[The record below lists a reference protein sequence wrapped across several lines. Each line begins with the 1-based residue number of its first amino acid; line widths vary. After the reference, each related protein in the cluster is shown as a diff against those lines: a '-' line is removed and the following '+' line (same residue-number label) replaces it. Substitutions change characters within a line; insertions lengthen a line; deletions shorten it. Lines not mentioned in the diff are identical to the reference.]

1 MERIMI
7 DLRNENE
14 CSQIRKIFTN
24 KDLASVEDLL
34 DKICELDDRVSDLED
49 KIRDIEQD
57 IEDNYRKI
65 DLSEQYG
72 IDNKDF
78 I

>member
-14 CSQIRKIFTN
+14 CSQIRKIFEN
-24 KDLASVEDLL
+24 KDLVTLEEIL
-34 DKICELDDRVSDLED
+34 DTLCEYDDKVSDLED